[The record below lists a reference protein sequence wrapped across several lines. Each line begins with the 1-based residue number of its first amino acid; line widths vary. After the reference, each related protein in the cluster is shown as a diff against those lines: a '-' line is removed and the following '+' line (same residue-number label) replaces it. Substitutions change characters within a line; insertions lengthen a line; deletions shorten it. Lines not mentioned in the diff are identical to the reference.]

1 MKKKNNTNKELL
13 VEIADLRR
21 RLEVSEESSQDAHNI
36 RVGREHAEEALKV
49 AEHGQKKAE
58 TAQKKAEDA
67 LKDSELRVTNLTS
80 QLLLAEE
87 NERKRIA
94 RELHDGLGQSLGAIA
109 FNVRSTL
116 EKVGDKVK
124 TGLESLEAIIP
135 IIKQSM
141 EEVRRIGMN
150 LRPALLDDLGLLPT
164 IDWLVREYQKTYP
177 SIHVEKH
184 IEIEEN
190 QVPDLLKAVIYR
202 ILQEALNNIAKH
214 SRASLVDVSLLR
226 TKDGRLDL
234 VIEDNDIGFDI
245 ESIKK
250 GLGLGSMRERAEL
263 SGGSFDIESVKGT
276 GTKIFA
282 SWPI

>member
-58 TAQKKAEDA
+58 TAQKKAEDE

-164 IDWLVREYQKTYP
+164 IDWLVREYQTTYP

-184 IEIEEN
+184 IEIEET
-190 QVPDLLKAVIYR
+190 QVPDPHKAVIYR

-214 SRASLVDVSLLR
+214 SKASLVDVSLLR
-226 TKDGRLDL
+226 TKDGRVDL
-234 VIEDNDIGFDI
+234 VIEDNGIGFDI

>member
-1 MKKKNNTNKELL
+1 MEKKIKTKKELL
-13 VEIADLRR
+13 AEIADLRR
-21 RLEVSEESSQDAHNI
+21 RLEVSEQSSQEANNN
-36 RVGREHAEEALKV
+36 RTGRERAEEALRK
-49 AEHGQKKAE
+49 AEDGQKI
-58 TAQKKAEDA
+58 AEDA
-67 LKDSELRVTNLTS
+67 LKESELRVTSLTS

-124 TGLESLEAIIP
+124 TGLESLEAIMP
-135 IIKQSM
+135 IIQQSM

-150 LRPALLDDLGLLPT
+150 LRPSLLDDLGLLPT
-164 IDWLVREYQKTYP
+164 IEWLIREYQRTYP

-184 IEIEEN
+184 IEIKET
-190 QVPDLLKAVIYR
+190 QVPDPHKAVIYR
-202 ILQEALNNIAKH
+202 IPQEALNNIAKH
-214 SRASLVDVSLLR
+214 SKASLVSVSLLR
-226 TKDGRLDL
+226 KKDGRVDL
-234 VIEDNDIGFDI
+234 VIEDNGIGFDMKNI
-245 ESIKK
+245 RK

-276 GTKIFA
+276 GTNIFA
-282 SWPI
+282 SWLIEQPCL